1 MERLR
6 ANRKTLVG
14 DAVLCATFLAY
25 AGPFSQATRTDLWQ
39 KIWVQDLAS
48 RGIVSREDADPMDL
62 LVDTPTRAQWSKE
75 GLPQDRCSTEN
86 GVLVAQ
92 TLDLERRWPLLI
104 DPQGQGLLWVKAREH
119 ELILEKQKQGSVP
132 AIDSAT
138 PRDGKNSSS
147 LAKGAASSELQPPPL
162 SPVSMT
168 SGLSTD
174 AGAASSVVGGGS
186 MKGLGTTPP
195 RSVPGTAPGTAPAP
209 EKGVLVVAPSEP
221 KWLDKVAGAVQHGL
235 AVVVKGL
242 DDTIGA
248 PRELTPLIRKATFE
262 RGHNRF
268 VQFMG
273 QEMEYHPSFRLY
285 LVTSMPSPSLP
296 PSLAAACTTVDFT
309 VSDTAVEELL
319 LSSLVRAEK
328 PSLEDDRQNLTTKSL
343 SHTMKLATI
352 EARVLDRL
360 CNAPADL
367 LGDVPLIQEMEN
379 CRDEVDGVK
388 HTIEKDVKLEVSI
401 TRSRDMYRAV
411 AKESAG
417 VYFQALSLRHHHP
430 LYCFPLPA
438 FREAFLKGA
447 RKSEE
452 SEDPRRRIQH
462 LRVGIRSELF
472 QVVNRSLLSE
482 HRPLY
487 LVMVC
492 LNYLNAEVFHHAQV
506 KKFKKQDRERR
517 RDEDSDD
524 DNDDDE
530 SGMPDDA
537 TAATDRTPPPAPF
550 IEEPWRDVGF
560 TFDALQFLLKPL
572 PEPAPLA
579 AGAQRVCPVEW
590 LSEAN
595 WQHAQ
600 LLSHSVEGFEDFGY
614 NLGDSAPRFLDWFN
628 HPAPESI
635 RLPLEWRLLDNKPFR
650 KLLVVKVSVCGD
662 GDGCIL

>member
-1 MERLR
+1 M
-6 ANRKTLVG
+6 
-14 DAVLCATFLAY
+14 LCATFLSY

-39 KIWVQDLAS
+39 RIWMQDLGS
-48 RGIVSREDADPMDL
+48 RGLVAREDADPLDL
-62 LVDTPTRAQWSKE
+62 LVDDPIRAQWSKE

-92 TLDLERRWPLLI
+92 TLDLHRRWPLLI
-104 DPQGQGLLWVKAREH
+104 DPQGQGLSWIKAREH
-119 ELILEKQKQGSVP
+119 ELLLEKQKEHGEST
-132 AIDSAT
+132 ALAS
-138 PRDGKNSSS
+138 PREGNNSS
-147 LAKGAASSELQPPPL
+147 LAKVKSPSGDEVPPL

-168 SGLSTD
+168 SGLSTVV
-174 AGAASSVVGGGS
+174 ATAPSVVGGEGGRLS
-186 MKGLGTTPP
+186 QGATPPQTTPP
-195 RSVPGTAPGTAPAP
+195 NAPAS
-209 EKGVLVVAPSEP
+209 EVLVVAPSKP

-268 VQFMG
+268 VQFIG
-273 QEMEYHPSFRLY
+273 QELEYHPSFRLY

-296 PSLAAACTTVDFT
+296 PSLAASCTTIDFT
-309 VSDTAVEELL
+309 VSESAVEELL

-360 CNAPADL
+360 CGAPADL
-367 LGDVPLIQEMEN
+367 LGDVPLVQEMEN
-379 CRDEVDGVK
+379 CRDEVDDVK
-388 HTIEKDVKLEVSI
+388 HTIEKDEKSEVSI
-401 TRSRDMYRAV
+401 TRLRDMYRAV
-411 AKESAG
+411 AKETAG
-417 VYFQALSLRHHHP
+417 AYFSALSLRHHHP

-438 FREAFLKGA
+438 YSEAFLKGA
-447 RKSEE
+447 RNSEE

-462 LRVGIRSELF
+462 LRVGIRNELF
-472 QVVNRSLLSE
+472 QHVNRSLLTE

-492 LNYLNAEVFHHAQV
+492 LNYLRAEVFYHAQV
-506 KKFKKQDRERR
+506 KKFKKQDRDRR

-524 DNDDDE
+524 DNDDDDDE

-537 TAATDRTPPPAPF
+537 TAATDRTPPPPPF
-550 IEEPWRDVGF
+550 VEEPWRDVGF
-560 TFDALQFLLKPL
+560 TLDALQFLLKPL

-579 AGAQRVCPVEW
+579 AGAQRICPVEW

-595 WQHAQ
+595 WLHAQ

-614 NLGDSAPRFLDWFN
+614 DLGDSAPRFFDWFN

-635 RLPLEWRLLDNKPFR
+635 RLPLEWRLLDNRPFR
-650 KLLVVKVSVCGD
+650 KLLVVKVCSCVRALKSIVRND
-662 GDGCIL
+662 VYRVHSRVSHSFLF